1 MKNLYPL
8 LKMLMI
14 IIFLVVIGQW
24 VNLRF
29 DLTKNQRYTL
39 SNQTKVLLKYIDQPL
54 KIDIFLEG
62 NLPAE
67 FLRLRKEVSEL
78 IKSIQQHTDQIVY
91 GYIDPFDGAKDT
103 NSLVDE
109 MKSYGITPEY
119 IVQNKNQGVEQTVV
133 FPWAMVSDGNR
144 TILIPLNKKN
154 LGYNKQQKIN
164 RSIEDLEF
172 QFYNALYK
180 LAQKKKER
188 IAVLTSHGASKDILV
203 ADFMRSLQPYY
214 QLAAFDLKALKN
226 EPEKT
231 IENLNRFKMLIV
243 SNPTNVFT
251 SEEKYLLDQY
261 TLQGGKSLWMINSTS
276 INRDSLFNMSGESM
290 AVSKKYN
297 LEDIFFKYGLRL
309 ENDLVKD
316 LYSAPIVLANGEQ
329 NNSQYLPMP
338 WTYYGLPLPNENH
351 PIGKSAGNVLLQFPS
366 SIDTL
371 KNDIKKV
378 ILLKSSAYTK
388 TIKVP
393 VNIHLSEATEK
404 LIPTDFNEPS
414 KNIAVLLKGKFNS
427 AFNNRIKPVKLKEN
441 LSKGAS
447 EIIVIS
453 EGNIA
458 ENQVDKGSP
467 LELGFDKWTN
477 NFYANKNFLQN
488 CVHHL
493 MGNHSLLE
501 IRNKEVEISFLDP
514 KKVVNQENLWKAS
527 MLVLPPILIAFL
539 GFILFRYRTNKFGQ

>member
-1 MKNLYPL
+1 
-8 LKMLMI
+8 MLI
-14 IIFLVVIGQW
+14 IIIVLVVIGQLI
-24 VNLRF
+24 NLRY
-29 DLTKNQRYTL
+29 DLTKNQRHTL
-39 SNQTKVLLKYIDQPL
+39 SSRTKMLLKNIDQPL

-62 NLPAE
+62 KLPAE
-67 FLRLRKEVSEL
+67 FLRLRKEISEL
-78 IKSIQQHTDQIVY
+78 IKSFQQNTDQIVY
-91 GYIDPFDGAKDT
+91 EYIDPFEGAKDT

-109 MKSYGITPEY
+109 MKSFGITPEY
-119 IVQNKNQGVEQTVV
+119 IVQSQSQAVEQTVV
-133 FPWAMVSDGNR
+133 FPWAMLSGGNR
-144 TILIPLNKKN
+144 TMLIPLIQKN
-154 LGYNKQQKIN
+154 LGDNKQQKIN
-164 RSIEDLEF
+164 RSIEHLEF

-180 LAQKKKER
+180 LVQKNKET
-188 IAVLTSHGASKDILV
+188 IAILTSHGASKNIVV

-243 SNPTNVFT
+243 SNPSKAFT
-251 SEEKYLLDQY
+251 DYEKYLLDQY
-261 TLQGGKSLWMINSTS
+261 TLQGGKSLWMINPTS
-276 INRDSLFNMSGESM
+276 INRDSLFNLTGKSM

-297 LEDIFFKYGLRL
+297 LGDLFFKYGLRL

-371 KNDIKKV
+371 KNNIKKT
-378 ILLKSSAYTK
+378 ILLKSSAFTK
-388 TIKVP
+388 TIKTP
-393 VNIHLSEATEK
+393 VTVYLSEAVEK
-404 LIPTDFNEPS
+404 LIPSEFNKPS
-414 KNIAVLLKGKFNS
+414 RNIGILLKGKFNS
-427 AFNNRIKPVKLKEN
+427 AFNNRIKPVKLTRN

-447 EIIVIS
+447 EIIVIAD
-453 EGNIA
+453 GNIA
-458 ENQVDKGSP
+458 ENQVDKGNP

-477 NFYANKNFLQN
+477 NFYANKIFLQN

-493 MGNHSLLE
+493 MGNSSLLE
-501 IRNKEVEISFLDP
+501 IRNKEVGISFLDP
-514 KKVVNQENLWKAS
+514 KKVANQESLWKAS
-527 MLVLPPILIAFL
+527 MLVLPPILLAIL

>member
-1 MKNLYPL
+1 MKNLYSL

-154 LGYNKQQKIN
+154 SGYNKQQKIN

-351 PIGKSAGNVLLQFPS
+351 PIGKNAGNVLLQFPS

-388 TIKVP
+388 TIKAP

-404 LIPTDFNEPS
+404 LIPTDFNERS

>member
-119 IVQNKNQGVEQTVV
+119 IIQNKNQGVEQTVV

-154 LGYNKQQKIN
+154 SGYNKQQIIN

-188 IAVLTSHGASKDILV
+188 IAVMTSHGASKDILV

-388 TIKVP
+388 TIKAP

-501 IRNKEVEISFLDP
+501 IRNKKVEISFLDP
-514 KKVVNQENLWKAS
+514 KKVANQENLWKAS

>member
-1 MKNLYPL
+1 
-8 LKMLMI
+8 MLMI

-154 LGYNKQQKIN
+154 SGYNKQQKIN

-351 PIGKSAGNVLLQFPS
+351 PIGKNAGNVLLQFPS

-388 TIKVP
+388 TIKAP

-404 LIPTDFNEPS
+404 LIPTDFNERS

>member
-1 MKNLYPL
+1 
-8 LKMLMI
+8 MLMI
-14 IIFLVVIGQW
+14 IIFLVVTGQW

-154 LGYNKQQKIN
+154 SGYNKQQKIN

-351 PIGKSAGNVLLQFPS
+351 PIGKNAGNVLLQFPS

-388 TIKVP
+388 TIKAP

-441 LSKGAS
+441 LNKGAS

-501 IRNKEVEISFLDP
+501 IRNKEV
-514 KKVVNQENLWKAS
+514 
-527 MLVLPPILIAFL
+527 
-539 GFILFRYRTNKFGQ
+539 

>member
-1 MKNLYPL
+1 
-8 LKMLMI
+8 MLMI

-119 IVQNKNQGVEQTVV
+119 IVQNKNQGVKQTVV

-154 LGYNKQQKIN
+154 SGYNKQQKIN

-351 PIGKSAGNVLLQFPS
+351 PIGKNAGNVLLQFPS

-388 TIKVP
+388 TIKAP

-404 LIPTDFNEPS
+404 LIPTDFNERS